1 MKIVIMGT
9 GGVGGYF
16 GARLANAGHDVAF
29 IARGKHL
36 EAIKKNGLKIL
47 SELGDMIIHPAKASD
62 KPSDFGIADVVLF
75 CVKSFDTESSSY
87 LIKPVVGPETIVI
100 PFLNGLGHIE
110 IMQKVLGVNNV
121 IGGVAAISALISEPG
136 VIRHNSAMQMLKF
149 GAFDNINTPKI
160 LEFKNACEKSGI
172 NNYIPDNIESELWQ
186 KVIMICVMA
195 GANCLTRLPLGECLS
210 NPATRNF
217 MKKLAE
223 EAFSV
228 AIAENIVLPD
238 NQVELTMKLLDSLPP
253 PMKASILPALENG
266 EKLESSAL
274 NGAIDKLGVKHGI
287 DTYMHK
293 AVYAA
298 LSPHENGSSK

>member
-1 MKIVIMGT
+1 MS
-9 GGVGGYF
+9 
-16 GARLANAGHDVAF
+16 H
-29 IARGKHL
+29 
-36 EAIKKNGLKIL
+36 
-47 SELGDMIIHPAKASD
+47 
-62 KPSDFGIADVVLF
+62 
-75 CVKSFDTESSSY
+75 
-87 LIKPVVGPETIVI
+87 
-100 PFLNGLGHIE
+100 
-110 IMQKVLGVNNV
+110 
-121 IGGVAAISALISEPG
+121 
-136 VIRHNSAMQMLKF
+136 
-149 GAFDNINTPKI
+149 INTPKI

-253 PMKASILPALENG
+253 AMKASILPALENG

-298 LSPHENGSSK
+298 LSPHENGSGK